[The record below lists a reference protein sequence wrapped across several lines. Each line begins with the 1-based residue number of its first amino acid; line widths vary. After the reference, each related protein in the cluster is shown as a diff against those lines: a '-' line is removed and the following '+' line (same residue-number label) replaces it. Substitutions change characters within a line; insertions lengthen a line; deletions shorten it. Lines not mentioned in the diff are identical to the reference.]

1 MDVQLELLQLEQT
14 NANQCMV
21 EQCIDDASS
30 QAPQNKLPQQTQQLT
45 FERIVGQP
53 VALSAL
59 QNALDSNRIAP
70 AYLFAGPDGVGKT
83 LSAIAFI
90 RQWLGIV
97 NLQNHPDILWLE
109 PTYVHQGELIPA
121 TRATESELLCK
132 TPPAIGI
139 EQIRKVSQF
148 LSSSSLSAPTKVVVI
163 EKADAMQPA
172 AASALLKTL
181 EEPTAGILIL
191 ISSNPAQL
199 LPTVT
204 SRCQKIPFFPLS
216 NPDLLQVLS
225 QVGYTEIIARPE
237 IIALAN
243 GSPGRAIYHYHKL
256 RSLPPE
262 LLSHLQLPP
271 TDLITALSLGK
282 QAELLNFQQQLWLLE
297 YLEYCWWHQLKDS
310 TWLAKLNNAKN
321 QLKQLAQPRLVWDVL
336 LIP

>member
-1 MDVQLELLQLEQT
+1 MDVQLELLQPLQPT
-14 NANQCMV
+14 ATQSMV

-30 QAPQNKLPQQTQQLT
+30 QAQQNRLSQQTQQFT
-45 FERIVGQP
+45 FDQIVGQKI
-53 VALSAL
+53 ALSAL
-59 QNALDSNRIAP
+59 QNAIASNRIAP

-83 LSAIAFI
+83 LAAIAFI
-90 RQWLGIV
+90 NQWLGIA
-97 NLQNHPDILWLE
+97 NLQNHPDLLWIE

-121 TRATESELLCK
+121 TRATEDELLCK
-132 TPPAIGI
+132 TPLAIRI
-139 EQIRKVSQF
+139 DQIRKVSEF
-148 LSSSSLSAPTKVVVI
+148 LSTSALDVSFKVAVI
-163 EKADAMQPA
+163 QHADAIYPA
-172 AASALLKTL
+172 AANALLKTL
-181 EEPTAGILIL
+181 EQPISGILIL

-204 SRCQKIPFFPLS
+204 SRCQKIPFFSLLS
-216 NPDLLQVLS
+216 TEILQVLS
-225 QVGYTEIIARPE
+225 QGGYTEIIARPE

-243 GSPGRAIYHYHKL
+243 GSPGRAIYHYQKL

-282 QAELLNFQQQLWLLE
+282 EAELLNFQQQLWLLE
-297 YLEYCWWHQLKDS
+297 YLEYCWWHQLKDP
-310 TWLAKLNNAKN
+310 TWLAKLDNAKN